1 MIQANNVTLRFGKKA
16 LFEEVNIK
24 FTEGNC
30 YGIIGANGA
39 GKSTF
44 LKILSGELEPTQG
57 DISITPGQ
65 RLSVLEQDHFKYDD
79 CIVLDTVIM
88 GNQRLYDIMKEK
100 DAIYAKEDF
109 TEEDGIRAS
118 ELEGEFATMN
128 GWEAESDA
136 ATLLNGLNI
145 DTELHYKKMSELS
158 GSEKVKVLLARALFG
173 NPDILLLDEPTN
185 HLDLDAIRW
194 LEEFLINF
202 ENTIIVVSHD
212 RYFLNKVCT
221 HTVDID
227 YAKMQLYAGN
237 YDFWY
242 ESSQLM
248 IKQMKEANKKKEEK
262 IKELQDFIQR
272 FSANA
277 SKSKQATSRKRALE
291 KIELDTLRPSSRK
304 YPYVDFKPN
313 REIGNEVLTVT
324 NLSKTIDG
332 EKVLDNV
339 SFTVGHDDK
348 IAFVGSYGIA
358 ATTLFQ
364 ILAGEMEPDEG
375 EYLLAK
381 MTGYNTKLY
390 HDALTG
396 IYNRRYYEDIARN
409 MSGPSGVAIMDL
421 DDFKVHN
428 DTYGHHG
435 GDIALEVV
443 ADVVKGNIRKCDS
456 LIRFGGDEFLLILAN
471 MPEKTLK
478 KKLEKIRDQVHAAVI
493 HECPHLRVSVSIGGV
508 AQGEHETMDSA
519 VRRADRLLYHAK
531 TTKNE
536 VVVESDNTL
545 SESVQTKNYVKPLI
559 LIVDDCDMNR
569 EILREILSSDYSIME
584 ACGGEEALSM
594 IHQFGTGISLVL
606 LDIVMP
612 GLDGFEVLS
621 YMNQDHTIEDIPVI
635 MISSEDSEAFIRRAY
650 EMGAS
655 DYVSRPF
662 DAKVVYRRVT
672 NNIKLYA
679 KQRRL
684 IRMVTEQIR
693 EREEN
698 VSMLVGVLS
707 QIVEFRNG
715 ESGLHVKH
723 IRRFTECI
731 LDCLIEKDPDL
742 HLGTKE
748 RENIPLASA
757 LHDIGKIAVDDKI
770 LNKPGRLTPEEFEAM
785 KLHTVYGAKML
796 EELQPYYDEPLLKT
810 ATDIAHWHHERW
822 DGRGYPDGLV
832 GDAIPLSAQIVS
844 LADVY
849 DALTSERCYKKAYSH
864 DKAVEMILN
873 GECGV
878 FNPKLVECFVEI
890 QNVLREELCN
900 VKYRDEQK

>member
-1 MIQANNVTLRFGKKA
+1 MRTL
-16 LFEEVNIK
+16 EEVKRLADGFRKLYDDARIFGVKDGRKVRADDTAGECYACLRNGYPCRKCVAASALDEKREKCKIES
-24 FTEGNC
+24 FGRDIALITAQYMEIEGQP
-30 YGIIGANGA
+30 Y
-39 GKSTF
+39 
-44 LKILSGELEPTQG
+44 
-57 DISITPGQ
+57 
-65 RLSVLEQDHFKYDD
+65 VLE
-79 CIVLDTVIM
+79 TV
-88 GNQRLYDIMKEK
+88 QLLP
-100 DAIYAKEDF
+100 
-109 TEEDGIRAS
+109 DGSI
-118 ELEGEFATMN
+118 
-128 GWEAESDA
+128 
-136 ATLLNGLNI
+136 
-145 DTELHYKKMSELS
+145 
-158 GSEKVKVLLARALFG
+158 
-173 NPDILLLDEPTN
+173 
-185 HLDLDAIRW
+185 
-194 LEEFLINF
+194 
-202 ENTIIVVSHD
+202 
-212 RYFLNKVCT
+212 
-221 HTVDID
+221 
-227 YAKMQLYAGN
+227 
-237 YDFWY
+237 
-242 ESSQLM
+242 
-248 IKQMKEANKKKEEK
+248 
-262 IKELQDFIQR
+262 
-272 FSANA
+272 
-277 SKSKQATSRKRALE
+277 
-291 KIELDTLRPSSRK
+291 
-304 YPYVDFKPN
+304 
-313 REIGNEVLTVT
+313 
-324 NLSKTIDG
+324 
-332 EKVLDNV
+332 
-339 SFTVGHDDK
+339 
-348 IAFVGSYGIA
+348 
-358 ATTLFQ
+358 
-364 ILAGEMEPDEG
+364 MEPDEG

-396 IYNRRYYEDIARN
+396 VYNRRYYEDIARN

-545 SESVQTKNYVKPLI
+545 SESVQTKNCVKPLI

-569 EILREILSSDYSIME
+569 EILCEILSSDYSIME

>member
-1 MIQANNVTLRFGKKA
+1 MTERQEDDNINSYIQEGAFGVKGKSMRTL
-16 LFEEVNIK
+16 EEVKRLADGFRKLYDDARIFGVKDGRKVRADDTAGECYACLRNGYPCRKCVAASALDEKREKCKIES
-24 FTEGNC
+24 FGRDIALITAQYMEIEGQP
-30 YGIIGANGA
+30 Y
-39 GKSTF
+39 
-44 LKILSGELEPTQG
+44 
-57 DISITPGQ
+57 
-65 RLSVLEQDHFKYDD
+65 VLE
-79 CIVLDTVIM
+79 TV
-88 GNQRLYDIMKEK
+88 QLLP
-100 DAIYAKEDF
+100 
-109 TEEDGIRAS
+109 DGSI
-118 ELEGEFATMN
+118 
-128 GWEAESDA
+128 
-136 ATLLNGLNI
+136 
-145 DTELHYKKMSELS
+145 
-158 GSEKVKVLLARALFG
+158 
-173 NPDILLLDEPTN
+173 
-185 HLDLDAIRW
+185 
-194 LEEFLINF
+194 
-202 ENTIIVVSHD
+202 
-212 RYFLNKVCT
+212 
-221 HTVDID
+221 
-227 YAKMQLYAGN
+227 
-237 YDFWY
+237 
-242 ESSQLM
+242 
-248 IKQMKEANKKKEEK
+248 
-262 IKELQDFIQR
+262 
-272 FSANA
+272 
-277 SKSKQATSRKRALE
+277 
-291 KIELDTLRPSSRK
+291 
-304 YPYVDFKPN
+304 
-313 REIGNEVLTVT
+313 
-324 NLSKTIDG
+324 
-332 EKVLDNV
+332 
-339 SFTVGHDDK
+339 
-348 IAFVGSYGIA
+348 
-358 ATTLFQ
+358 
-364 ILAGEMEPDEG
+364 MEPDEG

-508 AQGEHETMDSA
+508 TQGEHETMDSA

-890 QNVLREELCN
+890 QSVLREELCN

>member
-1 MIQANNVTLRFGKKA
+1 MRTL
-16 LFEEVNIK
+16 EEVKRLADGFRKLYDDARVFGVKDGRKVRADDTAGECYACLRNGYPCRKCVAASALDEKREKCKIES
-24 FTEGNC
+24 FGRDVALITAQYMEIEGQP
-30 YGIIGANGA
+30 Y
-39 GKSTF
+39 
-44 LKILSGELEPTQG
+44 
-57 DISITPGQ
+57 
-65 RLSVLEQDHFKYDD
+65 VLE
-79 CIVLDTVIM
+79 TV
-88 GNQRLYDIMKEK
+88 QLLP
-100 DAIYAKEDF
+100 
-109 TEEDGIRAS
+109 DGSI
-118 ELEGEFATMN
+118 
-128 GWEAESDA
+128 
-136 ATLLNGLNI
+136 
-145 DTELHYKKMSELS
+145 
-158 GSEKVKVLLARALFG
+158 
-173 NPDILLLDEPTN
+173 
-185 HLDLDAIRW
+185 
-194 LEEFLINF
+194 
-202 ENTIIVVSHD
+202 
-212 RYFLNKVCT
+212 
-221 HTVDID
+221 
-227 YAKMQLYAGN
+227 
-237 YDFWY
+237 
-242 ESSQLM
+242 
-248 IKQMKEANKKKEEK
+248 
-262 IKELQDFIQR
+262 
-272 FSANA
+272 
-277 SKSKQATSRKRALE
+277 
-291 KIELDTLRPSSRK
+291 
-304 YPYVDFKPN
+304 
-313 REIGNEVLTVT
+313 
-324 NLSKTIDG
+324 
-332 EKVLDNV
+332 
-339 SFTVGHDDK
+339 
-348 IAFVGSYGIA
+348 
-358 ATTLFQ
+358 
-364 ILAGEMEPDEG
+364 MEPDEG

-396 IYNRRYYEDIARN
+396 VYNRRYYEDIARN

-508 AQGEHETMDSA
+508 AQSEHETMDSA

-693 EREEN
+693 EREKN

-757 LHDIGKIAVDDKI
+757 LHDIGKNAVDDKI

>member
-1 MIQANNVTLRFGKKA
+1 MRTL
-16 LFEEVNIK
+16 EEVKRLADGFRKLYDDARVFGVKDGRKVRADDTAGECYACLRNGYPCRKCVAASALDEKREKCKIES
-24 FTEGNC
+24 FGRDIALITAQYMEIEGQP
-30 YGIIGANGA
+30 Y
-39 GKSTF
+39 
-44 LKILSGELEPTQG
+44 
-57 DISITPGQ
+57 
-65 RLSVLEQDHFKYDD
+65 VLE
-79 CIVLDTVIM
+79 TV
-88 GNQRLYDIMKEK
+88 QLLP
-100 DAIYAKEDF
+100 
-109 TEEDGIRAS
+109 DGSI
-118 ELEGEFATMN
+118 
-128 GWEAESDA
+128 
-136 ATLLNGLNI
+136 
-145 DTELHYKKMSELS
+145 
-158 GSEKVKVLLARALFG
+158 
-173 NPDILLLDEPTN
+173 
-185 HLDLDAIRW
+185 
-194 LEEFLINF
+194 
-202 ENTIIVVSHD
+202 
-212 RYFLNKVCT
+212 
-221 HTVDID
+221 
-227 YAKMQLYAGN
+227 
-237 YDFWY
+237 
-242 ESSQLM
+242 
-248 IKQMKEANKKKEEK
+248 
-262 IKELQDFIQR
+262 
-272 FSANA
+272 
-277 SKSKQATSRKRALE
+277 
-291 KIELDTLRPSSRK
+291 
-304 YPYVDFKPN
+304 
-313 REIGNEVLTVT
+313 
-324 NLSKTIDG
+324 
-332 EKVLDNV
+332 
-339 SFTVGHDDK
+339 
-348 IAFVGSYGIA
+348 
-358 ATTLFQ
+358 
-364 ILAGEMEPDEG
+364 MEPDEG

-545 SESVQTKNYVKPLI
+545 SESVQTKNCVKPLI

-707 QIVEFRNG
+707 QIVEFQNG

>member
-1 MIQANNVTLRFGKKA
+1 MRTL
-16 LFEEVNIK
+16 EEVKRLADGFRKLYDDARVFGVKDGRKVRADDTAGECYACLRNGYPCRKCVAASALDEKREKCKIES
-24 FTEGNC
+24 FGRDIALITAQYMEIEGQP
-30 YGIIGANGA
+30 Y
-39 GKSTF
+39 
-44 LKILSGELEPTQG
+44 
-57 DISITPGQ
+57 
-65 RLSVLEQDHFKYDD
+65 VLE
-79 CIVLDTVIM
+79 TV
-88 GNQRLYDIMKEK
+88 QLLP
-100 DAIYAKEDF
+100 
-109 TEEDGIRAS
+109 DGSI
-118 ELEGEFATMN
+118 
-128 GWEAESDA
+128 
-136 ATLLNGLNI
+136 
-145 DTELHYKKMSELS
+145 
-158 GSEKVKVLLARALFG
+158 
-173 NPDILLLDEPTN
+173 
-185 HLDLDAIRW
+185 
-194 LEEFLINF
+194 
-202 ENTIIVVSHD
+202 
-212 RYFLNKVCT
+212 
-221 HTVDID
+221 
-227 YAKMQLYAGN
+227 
-237 YDFWY
+237 
-242 ESSQLM
+242 
-248 IKQMKEANKKKEEK
+248 
-262 IKELQDFIQR
+262 
-272 FSANA
+272 
-277 SKSKQATSRKRALE
+277 
-291 KIELDTLRPSSRK
+291 
-304 YPYVDFKPN
+304 
-313 REIGNEVLTVT
+313 
-324 NLSKTIDG
+324 
-332 EKVLDNV
+332 
-339 SFTVGHDDK
+339 
-348 IAFVGSYGIA
+348 
-358 ATTLFQ
+358 
-364 ILAGEMEPDEG
+364 MEPDEG

-396 IYNRRYYEDIARN
+396 VYNRRYYEDIARN

-443 ADVVKGNIRKCDS
+443 ADVVKGNIRKFDS

-508 AQGEHETMDSA
+508 TQGEHETMDSA

-693 EREEN
+693 EREKN

>member
-1 MIQANNVTLRFGKKA
+1 MALTERQEDDNINSYIQEGAFGVKGKSMRTL
-16 LFEEVNIK
+16 EEVKRLADGFRKLYDDARVFGVKDGRKVRADDTAGECYACLRNGYPCRKCVAASALDEKREKCKIES
-24 FTEGNC
+24 FGRDIALITAQYMEIEGQP
-30 YGIIGANGA
+30 Y
-39 GKSTF
+39 
-44 LKILSGELEPTQG
+44 
-57 DISITPGQ
+57 
-65 RLSVLEQDHFKYDD
+65 VLE
-79 CIVLDTVIM
+79 TV
-88 GNQRLYDIMKEK
+88 QLLP
-100 DAIYAKEDF
+100 
-109 TEEDGIRAS
+109 DGSI
-118 ELEGEFATMN
+118 
-128 GWEAESDA
+128 
-136 ATLLNGLNI
+136 
-145 DTELHYKKMSELS
+145 
-158 GSEKVKVLLARALFG
+158 
-173 NPDILLLDEPTN
+173 
-185 HLDLDAIRW
+185 
-194 LEEFLINF
+194 
-202 ENTIIVVSHD
+202 
-212 RYFLNKVCT
+212 
-221 HTVDID
+221 
-227 YAKMQLYAGN
+227 
-237 YDFWY
+237 
-242 ESSQLM
+242 
-248 IKQMKEANKKKEEK
+248 
-262 IKELQDFIQR
+262 
-272 FSANA
+272 
-277 SKSKQATSRKRALE
+277 
-291 KIELDTLRPSSRK
+291 
-304 YPYVDFKPN
+304 
-313 REIGNEVLTVT
+313 
-324 NLSKTIDG
+324 
-332 EKVLDNV
+332 
-339 SFTVGHDDK
+339 
-348 IAFVGSYGIA
+348 
-358 ATTLFQ
+358 
-364 ILAGEMEPDEG
+364 MEPDEG

-421 DDFKVHN
+421 DDFKIHN

-435 GDIALEVV
+435 GDAALEVV

-493 HECPHLRVSVSIGGV
+493 HECPHLRTSVSIGGV
-508 AQGEHETMDSA
+508 TQGEHETMDSA

-545 SESVQTKNYVKPLI
+545 SESVQTKNCVKPLI

-693 EREEN
+693 EREKN

-810 ATDIAHWHHERW
+810 ATEIAHWHHERW

-890 QNVLREELCN
+890 QSVLREELCN

>member
-1 MIQANNVTLRFGKKA
+1 MALTERQEDDNINSYIQEGAFGVKGKSMRTL
-16 LFEEVNIK
+16 EEVKRLADGFRKLYDDARVFGVKDGRKVRADDTAGECYACLRNGYPCRKCVAASALDEKREKCKIES
-24 FTEGNC
+24 FGRDIALITAQYMEIEGQP
-30 YGIIGANGA
+30 Y
-39 GKSTF
+39 
-44 LKILSGELEPTQG
+44 
-57 DISITPGQ
+57 
-65 RLSVLEQDHFKYDD
+65 VLE
-79 CIVLDTVIM
+79 TV
-88 GNQRLYDIMKEK
+88 QLLP
-100 DAIYAKEDF
+100 
-109 TEEDGIRAS
+109 DGSI
-118 ELEGEFATMN
+118 
-128 GWEAESDA
+128 
-136 ATLLNGLNI
+136 
-145 DTELHYKKMSELS
+145 
-158 GSEKVKVLLARALFG
+158 
-173 NPDILLLDEPTN
+173 
-185 HLDLDAIRW
+185 
-194 LEEFLINF
+194 
-202 ENTIIVVSHD
+202 
-212 RYFLNKVCT
+212 
-221 HTVDID
+221 
-227 YAKMQLYAGN
+227 
-237 YDFWY
+237 
-242 ESSQLM
+242 
-248 IKQMKEANKKKEEK
+248 
-262 IKELQDFIQR
+262 
-272 FSANA
+272 
-277 SKSKQATSRKRALE
+277 
-291 KIELDTLRPSSRK
+291 
-304 YPYVDFKPN
+304 
-313 REIGNEVLTVT
+313 
-324 NLSKTIDG
+324 
-332 EKVLDNV
+332 
-339 SFTVGHDDK
+339 
-348 IAFVGSYGIA
+348 
-358 ATTLFQ
+358 
-364 ILAGEMEPDEG
+364 MEPDEG

-396 IYNRRYYEDIARN
+396 VYNRRYYEDIARN

-471 MPEKTLK
+471 MPEKALK

-545 SESVQTKNYVKPLI
+545 SESVQTKNCVKPLI

>member
-1 MIQANNVTLRFGKKA
+1 MRTL
-16 LFEEVNIK
+16 EEVKRLADGFRKLYDDARVFGVKDGRKVRADDTAGECYACLRNGYPCRKCVAASALDEKREKCKIES
-24 FTEGNC
+24 FGRDIALITAQYMEIEGQP
-30 YGIIGANGA
+30 Y
-39 GKSTF
+39 
-44 LKILSGELEPTQG
+44 
-57 DISITPGQ
+57 
-65 RLSVLEQDHFKYDD
+65 VLE
-79 CIVLDTVIM
+79 TV
-88 GNQRLYDIMKEK
+88 QLLP
-100 DAIYAKEDF
+100 
-109 TEEDGIRAS
+109 DGSI
-118 ELEGEFATMN
+118 
-128 GWEAESDA
+128 
-136 ATLLNGLNI
+136 
-145 DTELHYKKMSELS
+145 
-158 GSEKVKVLLARALFG
+158 
-173 NPDILLLDEPTN
+173 
-185 HLDLDAIRW
+185 
-194 LEEFLINF
+194 
-202 ENTIIVVSHD
+202 
-212 RYFLNKVCT
+212 
-221 HTVDID
+221 
-227 YAKMQLYAGN
+227 
-237 YDFWY
+237 
-242 ESSQLM
+242 
-248 IKQMKEANKKKEEK
+248 
-262 IKELQDFIQR
+262 
-272 FSANA
+272 
-277 SKSKQATSRKRALE
+277 
-291 KIELDTLRPSSRK
+291 
-304 YPYVDFKPN
+304 
-313 REIGNEVLTVT
+313 
-324 NLSKTIDG
+324 
-332 EKVLDNV
+332 
-339 SFTVGHDDK
+339 
-348 IAFVGSYGIA
+348 
-358 ATTLFQ
+358 
-364 ILAGEMEPDEG
+364 MEPDEG

-396 IYNRRYYEDIARN
+396 VYNRRYYEDIARN

-508 AQGEHETMDSA
+508 TQGEHETMDSA

-635 MISSEDSEAFIRRAY
+635 MISSEDTEAFIRRAY

-693 EREEN
+693 EREKN

-890 QNVLREELCN
+890 QSVLREELCN

>member
-1 MIQANNVTLRFGKKA
+1 MRTL
-16 LFEEVNIK
+16 EEVKRLADGFRKLYDDARIFGVKDGRKVRADDTAGECYACLRNGYPCRKCVAASALDEKREKCKIES
-24 FTEGNC
+24 FGRDIALITAQYMEIEGQP
-30 YGIIGANGA
+30 Y
-39 GKSTF
+39 
-44 LKILSGELEPTQG
+44 
-57 DISITPGQ
+57 
-65 RLSVLEQDHFKYDD
+65 VLE
-79 CIVLDTVIM
+79 TV
-88 GNQRLYDIMKEK
+88 QLLP
-100 DAIYAKEDF
+100 
-109 TEEDGIRAS
+109 DGSI
-118 ELEGEFATMN
+118 
-128 GWEAESDA
+128 
-136 ATLLNGLNI
+136 
-145 DTELHYKKMSELS
+145 
-158 GSEKVKVLLARALFG
+158 
-173 NPDILLLDEPTN
+173 
-185 HLDLDAIRW
+185 
-194 LEEFLINF
+194 
-202 ENTIIVVSHD
+202 
-212 RYFLNKVCT
+212 
-221 HTVDID
+221 
-227 YAKMQLYAGN
+227 
-237 YDFWY
+237 
-242 ESSQLM
+242 
-248 IKQMKEANKKKEEK
+248 
-262 IKELQDFIQR
+262 
-272 FSANA
+272 
-277 SKSKQATSRKRALE
+277 
-291 KIELDTLRPSSRK
+291 
-304 YPYVDFKPN
+304 
-313 REIGNEVLTVT
+313 
-324 NLSKTIDG
+324 
-332 EKVLDNV
+332 
-339 SFTVGHDDK
+339 
-348 IAFVGSYGIA
+348 
-358 ATTLFQ
+358 
-364 ILAGEMEPDEG
+364 MEPDEG

-545 SESVQTKNYVKPLI
+545 SESVQTKNCVKPLI

-742 HLGTKE
+742 HLGAKE

-900 VKYRDEQK
+900 VKHRDEQK

>member
-1 MIQANNVTLRFGKKA
+1 MRTL
-16 LFEEVNIK
+16 EEVKRLADGFRKLYDDARVFGVKDGRKVRADDTAGECYACLRNGYPCRKCVAASALDEKREKCKIES
-24 FTEGNC
+24 FGRDIALITAQYMEIEGQP
-30 YGIIGANGA
+30 Y
-39 GKSTF
+39 
-44 LKILSGELEPTQG
+44 
-57 DISITPGQ
+57 
-65 RLSVLEQDHFKYDD
+65 VLE
-79 CIVLDTVIM
+79 TV
-88 GNQRLYDIMKEK
+88 QLLP
-100 DAIYAKEDF
+100 
-109 TEEDGIRAS
+109 DGSI
-118 ELEGEFATMN
+118 
-128 GWEAESDA
+128 
-136 ATLLNGLNI
+136 
-145 DTELHYKKMSELS
+145 
-158 GSEKVKVLLARALFG
+158 
-173 NPDILLLDEPTN
+173 
-185 HLDLDAIRW
+185 
-194 LEEFLINF
+194 
-202 ENTIIVVSHD
+202 
-212 RYFLNKVCT
+212 
-221 HTVDID
+221 
-227 YAKMQLYAGN
+227 
-237 YDFWY
+237 
-242 ESSQLM
+242 
-248 IKQMKEANKKKEEK
+248 
-262 IKELQDFIQR
+262 
-272 FSANA
+272 
-277 SKSKQATSRKRALE
+277 
-291 KIELDTLRPSSRK
+291 
-304 YPYVDFKPN
+304 
-313 REIGNEVLTVT
+313 
-324 NLSKTIDG
+324 
-332 EKVLDNV
+332 
-339 SFTVGHDDK
+339 
-348 IAFVGSYGIA
+348 
-358 ATTLFQ
+358 
-364 ILAGEMEPDEG
+364 MEPDEG

-545 SESVQTKNYVKPLI
+545 SESVQTKNCVKPLI

-810 ATDIAHWHHERW
+810 ATDIAHWHHECW

>member
-1 MIQANNVTLRFGKKA
+1 MIIWNSYIQQGAFGVKGKSMRTL
-16 LFEEVNIK
+16 EEVKRLADGFRKLYDDARIFGVRDGRKVRADDTAGECYACLRNGYPCRKCVAASALDEKREKCKIES
-24 FTEGNC
+24 FGRDIALITAQYMEIEGQP
-30 YGIIGANGA
+30 Y
-39 GKSTF
+39 
-44 LKILSGELEPTQG
+44 
-57 DISITPGQ
+57 
-65 RLSVLEQDHFKYDD
+65 VLE
-79 CIVLDTVIM
+79 TV
-88 GNQRLYDIMKEK
+88 QLLP
-100 DAIYAKEDF
+100 
-109 TEEDGIRAS
+109 DGSI
-118 ELEGEFATMN
+118 
-128 GWEAESDA
+128 
-136 ATLLNGLNI
+136 
-145 DTELHYKKMSELS
+145 
-158 GSEKVKVLLARALFG
+158 
-173 NPDILLLDEPTN
+173 
-185 HLDLDAIRW
+185 
-194 LEEFLINF
+194 
-202 ENTIIVVSHD
+202 
-212 RYFLNKVCT
+212 
-221 HTVDID
+221 
-227 YAKMQLYAGN
+227 
-237 YDFWY
+237 
-242 ESSQLM
+242 
-248 IKQMKEANKKKEEK
+248 
-262 IKELQDFIQR
+262 
-272 FSANA
+272 
-277 SKSKQATSRKRALE
+277 
-291 KIELDTLRPSSRK
+291 
-304 YPYVDFKPN
+304 
-313 REIGNEVLTVT
+313 
-324 NLSKTIDG
+324 
-332 EKVLDNV
+332 
-339 SFTVGHDDK
+339 
-348 IAFVGSYGIA
+348 
-358 ATTLFQ
+358 
-364 ILAGEMEPDEG
+364 MEPDEG

-471 MPEKTLK
+471 MPEKSLK

-508 AQGEHETMDSA
+508 VQGEHETMDSA

-531 TTKNE
+531 ATKNE
-536 VVVESDNTL
+536 DVVESDSIL
-545 SESVQTKNYVKPLI
+545 SESVQTKNCVKPLI

-569 EILREILSSDYSIME
+569 EILREILSSDYSIVE

-612 GLDGFEVLS
+612 GMDGFEVLS

>member
-1 MIQANNVTLRFGKKA
+1 MRTL
-16 LFEEVNIK
+16 EEVKRLADGFRKLYDDARVFGVKDGRKVRADDTAGECYACLRNGYPCRKCVAASALDEKREKCKIES
-24 FTEGNC
+24 FGRDIALITAQYMEIEGQP
-30 YGIIGANGA
+30 Y
-39 GKSTF
+39 
-44 LKILSGELEPTQG
+44 
-57 DISITPGQ
+57 
-65 RLSVLEQDHFKYDD
+65 VLE
-79 CIVLDTVIM
+79 TV
-88 GNQRLYDIMKEK
+88 QLLP
-100 DAIYAKEDF
+100 
-109 TEEDGIRAS
+109 DGSI
-118 ELEGEFATMN
+118 
-128 GWEAESDA
+128 
-136 ATLLNGLNI
+136 
-145 DTELHYKKMSELS
+145 
-158 GSEKVKVLLARALFG
+158 
-173 NPDILLLDEPTN
+173 
-185 HLDLDAIRW
+185 
-194 LEEFLINF
+194 
-202 ENTIIVVSHD
+202 
-212 RYFLNKVCT
+212 
-221 HTVDID
+221 
-227 YAKMQLYAGN
+227 
-237 YDFWY
+237 
-242 ESSQLM
+242 
-248 IKQMKEANKKKEEK
+248 
-262 IKELQDFIQR
+262 
-272 FSANA
+272 
-277 SKSKQATSRKRALE
+277 
-291 KIELDTLRPSSRK
+291 
-304 YPYVDFKPN
+304 
-313 REIGNEVLTVT
+313 
-324 NLSKTIDG
+324 
-332 EKVLDNV
+332 
-339 SFTVGHDDK
+339 
-348 IAFVGSYGIA
+348 
-358 ATTLFQ
+358 
-364 ILAGEMEPDEG
+364 MEPDEG

-545 SESVQTKNYVKPLI
+545 SESVQTKNCVKPLI

-693 EREEN
+693 EREKN

-900 VKYRDEQK
+900 VKHRDEQK

>member
-1 MIQANNVTLRFGKKA
+1 MRTL
-16 LFEEVNIK
+16 EEVKRLADGFRKLYDDARVFGVKDGRKVRADDTAGECYACLRNGYPCRKCVAASALDEKREKCKIES
-24 FTEGNC
+24 FGRDIALITAQYMEIEGQP
-30 YGIIGANGA
+30 Y
-39 GKSTF
+39 
-44 LKILSGELEPTQG
+44 
-57 DISITPGQ
+57 
-65 RLSVLEQDHFKYDD
+65 VLE
-79 CIVLDTVIM
+79 TV
-88 GNQRLYDIMKEK
+88 QLLP
-100 DAIYAKEDF
+100 
-109 TEEDGIRAS
+109 DGSI
-118 ELEGEFATMN
+118 
-128 GWEAESDA
+128 
-136 ATLLNGLNI
+136 
-145 DTELHYKKMSELS
+145 
-158 GSEKVKVLLARALFG
+158 
-173 NPDILLLDEPTN
+173 
-185 HLDLDAIRW
+185 
-194 LEEFLINF
+194 
-202 ENTIIVVSHD
+202 
-212 RYFLNKVCT
+212 
-221 HTVDID
+221 
-227 YAKMQLYAGN
+227 
-237 YDFWY
+237 
-242 ESSQLM
+242 
-248 IKQMKEANKKKEEK
+248 
-262 IKELQDFIQR
+262 
-272 FSANA
+272 
-277 SKSKQATSRKRALE
+277 
-291 KIELDTLRPSSRK
+291 
-304 YPYVDFKPN
+304 
-313 REIGNEVLTVT
+313 
-324 NLSKTIDG
+324 
-332 EKVLDNV
+332 
-339 SFTVGHDDK
+339 
-348 IAFVGSYGIA
+348 
-358 ATTLFQ
+358 
-364 ILAGEMEPDEG
+364 MEPDEG

-396 IYNRRYYEDIARN
+396 VYNRRYYEDIARN

-435 GDIALEVV
+435 GDAALEVV

-508 AQGEHETMDSA
+508 TQGEHETMDSA

>member
-1 MIQANNVTLRFGKKA
+1 MRTL
-16 LFEEVNIK
+16 EEVKRLADGFRKLYDDARIFGVKDGRKVRADDTAGECYACLRNGYPCRKCVAASALDEKREKCKIES
-24 FTEGNC
+24 FGRDIALITAQYMEIEGQP
-30 YGIIGANGA
+30 Y
-39 GKSTF
+39 
-44 LKILSGELEPTQG
+44 
-57 DISITPGQ
+57 
-65 RLSVLEQDHFKYDD
+65 VLE
-79 CIVLDTVIM
+79 TV
-88 GNQRLYDIMKEK
+88 QLLP
-100 DAIYAKEDF
+100 
-109 TEEDGIRAS
+109 DGSI
-118 ELEGEFATMN
+118 
-128 GWEAESDA
+128 
-136 ATLLNGLNI
+136 
-145 DTELHYKKMSELS
+145 
-158 GSEKVKVLLARALFG
+158 
-173 NPDILLLDEPTN
+173 
-185 HLDLDAIRW
+185 
-194 LEEFLINF
+194 
-202 ENTIIVVSHD
+202 
-212 RYFLNKVCT
+212 
-221 HTVDID
+221 
-227 YAKMQLYAGN
+227 
-237 YDFWY
+237 
-242 ESSQLM
+242 
-248 IKQMKEANKKKEEK
+248 
-262 IKELQDFIQR
+262 
-272 FSANA
+272 
-277 SKSKQATSRKRALE
+277 
-291 KIELDTLRPSSRK
+291 
-304 YPYVDFKPN
+304 
-313 REIGNEVLTVT
+313 
-324 NLSKTIDG
+324 
-332 EKVLDNV
+332 
-339 SFTVGHDDK
+339 
-348 IAFVGSYGIA
+348 
-358 ATTLFQ
+358 
-364 ILAGEMEPDEG
+364 MEPDEG

-396 IYNRRYYEDIARN
+396 VYNRRYYEDIARN

-508 AQGEHETMDSA
+508 TQGEHETMDSA

-545 SESVQTKNYVKPLI
+545 SESVQTKNCVKPLI

-810 ATDIAHWHHERW
+810 ATEIAHWHHERW

-890 QNVLREELCN
+890 QSVLREELCN

>member
-1 MIQANNVTLRFGKKA
+1 MRTL
-16 LFEEVNIK
+16 EEVKRLADGFRKLYDDARVFGVKDGRKVRADDTAGECYACLRNGYPCRKCVAASALDEKREKCKIES
-24 FTEGNC
+24 FGRDIALITAQYMEIEGQP
-30 YGIIGANGA
+30 Y
-39 GKSTF
+39 
-44 LKILSGELEPTQG
+44 
-57 DISITPGQ
+57 
-65 RLSVLEQDHFKYDD
+65 VLE
-79 CIVLDTVIM
+79 TV
-88 GNQRLYDIMKEK
+88 QLLP
-100 DAIYAKEDF
+100 
-109 TEEDGIRAS
+109 DGSI
-118 ELEGEFATMN
+118 
-128 GWEAESDA
+128 
-136 ATLLNGLNI
+136 
-145 DTELHYKKMSELS
+145 
-158 GSEKVKVLLARALFG
+158 
-173 NPDILLLDEPTN
+173 
-185 HLDLDAIRW
+185 
-194 LEEFLINF
+194 
-202 ENTIIVVSHD
+202 
-212 RYFLNKVCT
+212 
-221 HTVDID
+221 
-227 YAKMQLYAGN
+227 
-237 YDFWY
+237 
-242 ESSQLM
+242 
-248 IKQMKEANKKKEEK
+248 
-262 IKELQDFIQR
+262 
-272 FSANA
+272 
-277 SKSKQATSRKRALE
+277 
-291 KIELDTLRPSSRK
+291 
-304 YPYVDFKPN
+304 
-313 REIGNEVLTVT
+313 
-324 NLSKTIDG
+324 
-332 EKVLDNV
+332 
-339 SFTVGHDDK
+339 
-348 IAFVGSYGIA
+348 
-358 ATTLFQ
+358 
-364 ILAGEMEPDEG
+364 MEPDEG

-545 SESVQTKNYVKPLI
+545 SESVQTKNCVKPLI

-810 ATDIAHWHHERW
+810 ATEIAHWHHERW

>member
-1 MIQANNVTLRFGKKA
+1 MRTL
-16 LFEEVNIK
+16 EEVKRLADGFRKLYDDARVFGVKDGRKVRADDTAGECYACLRNGYPCRKCVAASALDEKREKCKIES
-24 FTEGNC
+24 FGRDIALITAQYMEIEGQP
-30 YGIIGANGA
+30 Y
-39 GKSTF
+39 
-44 LKILSGELEPTQG
+44 
-57 DISITPGQ
+57 
-65 RLSVLEQDHFKYDD
+65 VLE
-79 CIVLDTVIM
+79 TV
-88 GNQRLYDIMKEK
+88 QLLP
-100 DAIYAKEDF
+100 
-109 TEEDGIRAS
+109 DGSI
-118 ELEGEFATMN
+118 
-128 GWEAESDA
+128 
-136 ATLLNGLNI
+136 
-145 DTELHYKKMSELS
+145 
-158 GSEKVKVLLARALFG
+158 
-173 NPDILLLDEPTN
+173 
-185 HLDLDAIRW
+185 
-194 LEEFLINF
+194 
-202 ENTIIVVSHD
+202 
-212 RYFLNKVCT
+212 
-221 HTVDID
+221 
-227 YAKMQLYAGN
+227 
-237 YDFWY
+237 
-242 ESSQLM
+242 
-248 IKQMKEANKKKEEK
+248 
-262 IKELQDFIQR
+262 
-272 FSANA
+272 
-277 SKSKQATSRKRALE
+277 
-291 KIELDTLRPSSRK
+291 
-304 YPYVDFKPN
+304 
-313 REIGNEVLTVT
+313 
-324 NLSKTIDG
+324 
-332 EKVLDNV
+332 
-339 SFTVGHDDK
+339 
-348 IAFVGSYGIA
+348 
-358 ATTLFQ
+358 
-364 ILAGEMEPDEG
+364 MEPDEG

-396 IYNRRYYEDIARN
+396 VYNRRYYEDIARN

-508 AQGEHETMDSA
+508 TQGEHETMDSA

-693 EREEN
+693 EREKN

-832 GDAIPLSAQIVS
+832 GDAIPLYAQIVS
-844 LADVY
+844 LADFY

>member
-1 MIQANNVTLRFGKKA
+1 MRTL
-16 LFEEVNIK
+16 EEVKRLADGFRKLYDDARVFGVKDGRKVRADDTAGECYACLRNGYPCRKCVAASALDEKREKCKIES
-24 FTEGNC
+24 FGRDIALITAQYMEIEGQP
-30 YGIIGANGA
+30 Y
-39 GKSTF
+39 
-44 LKILSGELEPTQG
+44 
-57 DISITPGQ
+57 
-65 RLSVLEQDHFKYDD
+65 VLE
-79 CIVLDTVIM
+79 TV
-88 GNQRLYDIMKEK
+88 QLLP
-100 DAIYAKEDF
+100 
-109 TEEDGIRAS
+109 DGSI
-118 ELEGEFATMN
+118 
-128 GWEAESDA
+128 
-136 ATLLNGLNI
+136 
-145 DTELHYKKMSELS
+145 
-158 GSEKVKVLLARALFG
+158 
-173 NPDILLLDEPTN
+173 
-185 HLDLDAIRW
+185 
-194 LEEFLINF
+194 
-202 ENTIIVVSHD
+202 
-212 RYFLNKVCT
+212 
-221 HTVDID
+221 
-227 YAKMQLYAGN
+227 
-237 YDFWY
+237 
-242 ESSQLM
+242 
-248 IKQMKEANKKKEEK
+248 
-262 IKELQDFIQR
+262 
-272 FSANA
+272 
-277 SKSKQATSRKRALE
+277 
-291 KIELDTLRPSSRK
+291 
-304 YPYVDFKPN
+304 
-313 REIGNEVLTVT
+313 
-324 NLSKTIDG
+324 
-332 EKVLDNV
+332 
-339 SFTVGHDDK
+339 
-348 IAFVGSYGIA
+348 
-358 ATTLFQ
+358 
-364 ILAGEMEPDEG
+364 MEPDEG

-545 SESVQTKNYVKPLI
+545 SESVQTKNCVKPLI

-606 LDIVMP
+606 LDIVMQ

-900 VKYRDEQK
+900 VKYRDEQN

>member
-1 MIQANNVTLRFGKKA
+1 MALTERQEDDNINSYIQEGAFGVKGKSMRTL
-16 LFEEVNIK
+16 EEVKRLADGFRKLYDDARVFGVKDGRKVRADDTAGECYACLRNGYPCRKCVAASALDEKREKCKIES
-24 FTEGNC
+24 FGRDVALITAQYMEIEGQP
-30 YGIIGANGA
+30 Y
-39 GKSTF
+39 
-44 LKILSGELEPTQG
+44 
-57 DISITPGQ
+57 
-65 RLSVLEQDHFKYDD
+65 VLE
-79 CIVLDTVIM
+79 TV
-88 GNQRLYDIMKEK
+88 QLLP
-100 DAIYAKEDF
+100 
-109 TEEDGIRAS
+109 DGSI
-118 ELEGEFATMN
+118 
-128 GWEAESDA
+128 
-136 ATLLNGLNI
+136 
-145 DTELHYKKMSELS
+145 
-158 GSEKVKVLLARALFG
+158 
-173 NPDILLLDEPTN
+173 
-185 HLDLDAIRW
+185 
-194 LEEFLINF
+194 
-202 ENTIIVVSHD
+202 
-212 RYFLNKVCT
+212 
-221 HTVDID
+221 
-227 YAKMQLYAGN
+227 
-237 YDFWY
+237 
-242 ESSQLM
+242 
-248 IKQMKEANKKKEEK
+248 
-262 IKELQDFIQR
+262 
-272 FSANA
+272 
-277 SKSKQATSRKRALE
+277 
-291 KIELDTLRPSSRK
+291 
-304 YPYVDFKPN
+304 
-313 REIGNEVLTVT
+313 
-324 NLSKTIDG
+324 
-332 EKVLDNV
+332 
-339 SFTVGHDDK
+339 
-348 IAFVGSYGIA
+348 
-358 ATTLFQ
+358 
-364 ILAGEMEPDEG
+364 MEPDEG

-396 IYNRRYYEDIARN
+396 VYNRRYYEDIARN

-545 SESVQTKNYVKPLI
+545 SESVQTKNCVKPLI

-693 EREEN
+693 EREKN

-900 VKYRDEQK
+900 VKHRDEQK

>member
-1 MIQANNVTLRFGKKA
+1 MRTL
-16 LFEEVNIK
+16 EEVKRLADGFRKLYDDARVFGVKDGRKVRADDTAGECYACLRNGYPCRKCVAASALDEKREKCKIES
-24 FTEGNC
+24 FGRDIALITAQYMEIEGQP
-30 YGIIGANGA
+30 Y
-39 GKSTF
+39 
-44 LKILSGELEPTQG
+44 
-57 DISITPGQ
+57 
-65 RLSVLEQDHFKYDD
+65 VLE
-79 CIVLDTVIM
+79 TV
-88 GNQRLYDIMKEK
+88 QLLP
-100 DAIYAKEDF
+100 
-109 TEEDGIRAS
+109 DGSI
-118 ELEGEFATMN
+118 
-128 GWEAESDA
+128 
-136 ATLLNGLNI
+136 
-145 DTELHYKKMSELS
+145 
-158 GSEKVKVLLARALFG
+158 
-173 NPDILLLDEPTN
+173 
-185 HLDLDAIRW
+185 
-194 LEEFLINF
+194 
-202 ENTIIVVSHD
+202 
-212 RYFLNKVCT
+212 
-221 HTVDID
+221 
-227 YAKMQLYAGN
+227 
-237 YDFWY
+237 
-242 ESSQLM
+242 
-248 IKQMKEANKKKEEK
+248 
-262 IKELQDFIQR
+262 
-272 FSANA
+272 
-277 SKSKQATSRKRALE
+277 
-291 KIELDTLRPSSRK
+291 
-304 YPYVDFKPN
+304 
-313 REIGNEVLTVT
+313 
-324 NLSKTIDG
+324 
-332 EKVLDNV
+332 
-339 SFTVGHDDK
+339 
-348 IAFVGSYGIA
+348 
-358 ATTLFQ
+358 
-364 ILAGEMEPDEG
+364 MEPDEG

-396 IYNRRYYEDIARN
+396 VYNRRYYEDIARN

-508 AQGEHETMDSA
+508 VQGEHETMDSA

-531 TTKNE
+531 ATKNE
-536 VVVESDNTL
+536 AVVESDSIL
-545 SESVQTKNYVKPLI
+545 SESVQTKNCVKPLI

-569 EILREILSSDYSIME
+569 EILREILSSDYSIVE

-612 GLDGFEVLS
+612 GMDGFEVLS

>member
-1 MIQANNVTLRFGKKA
+1 MALTERREDDNINSYIQEGAFGVKGKSMRTL
-16 LFEEVNIK
+16 EEVKRLADGFRKLYDDARVFGVKDGRKVRADDTAGECYACLRNGYPCRKCVAASALDEKREKCKIES
-24 FTEGNC
+24 FGRDVALITAQYMEIEGQP
-30 YGIIGANGA
+30 Y
-39 GKSTF
+39 
-44 LKILSGELEPTQG
+44 
-57 DISITPGQ
+57 
-65 RLSVLEQDHFKYDD
+65 VLE
-79 CIVLDTVIM
+79 TV
-88 GNQRLYDIMKEK
+88 QLLP
-100 DAIYAKEDF
+100 
-109 TEEDGIRAS
+109 DGSI
-118 ELEGEFATMN
+118 
-128 GWEAESDA
+128 
-136 ATLLNGLNI
+136 
-145 DTELHYKKMSELS
+145 
-158 GSEKVKVLLARALFG
+158 
-173 NPDILLLDEPTN
+173 
-185 HLDLDAIRW
+185 
-194 LEEFLINF
+194 
-202 ENTIIVVSHD
+202 
-212 RYFLNKVCT
+212 
-221 HTVDID
+221 
-227 YAKMQLYAGN
+227 
-237 YDFWY
+237 
-242 ESSQLM
+242 
-248 IKQMKEANKKKEEK
+248 
-262 IKELQDFIQR
+262 
-272 FSANA
+272 
-277 SKSKQATSRKRALE
+277 
-291 KIELDTLRPSSRK
+291 
-304 YPYVDFKPN
+304 
-313 REIGNEVLTVT
+313 
-324 NLSKTIDG
+324 
-332 EKVLDNV
+332 
-339 SFTVGHDDK
+339 
-348 IAFVGSYGIA
+348 
-358 ATTLFQ
+358 
-364 ILAGEMEPDEG
+364 MEPDEG

-396 IYNRRYYEDIARN
+396 VYNRRYYEDIARN

-478 KKLEKIRDQVHAAVI
+478 KKLEKIRDQVHVAVI

-508 AQGEHETMDSA
+508 TQGEHETMDSA

-545 SESVQTKNYVKPLI
+545 SESVQTKNCVKPLI

-693 EREEN
+693 EREKN

-900 VKYRDEQK
+900 VKHRDEQK

>member
-1 MIQANNVTLRFGKKA
+1 MRTL
-16 LFEEVNIK
+16 EEVKRLADGFRKLYDDARVFGVKDGRKVRADDTAGECYACLRNGYPCRKCVAASALDEKREKCKIES
-24 FTEGNC
+24 FGRDIALITAQYMEIEGQP
-30 YGIIGANGA
+30 Y
-39 GKSTF
+39 
-44 LKILSGELEPTQG
+44 
-57 DISITPGQ
+57 
-65 RLSVLEQDHFKYDD
+65 VLE
-79 CIVLDTVIM
+79 TV
-88 GNQRLYDIMKEK
+88 QLLP
-100 DAIYAKEDF
+100 
-109 TEEDGIRAS
+109 DGSI
-118 ELEGEFATMN
+118 
-128 GWEAESDA
+128 
-136 ATLLNGLNI
+136 
-145 DTELHYKKMSELS
+145 
-158 GSEKVKVLLARALFG
+158 
-173 NPDILLLDEPTN
+173 
-185 HLDLDAIRW
+185 
-194 LEEFLINF
+194 
-202 ENTIIVVSHD
+202 
-212 RYFLNKVCT
+212 
-221 HTVDID
+221 
-227 YAKMQLYAGN
+227 
-237 YDFWY
+237 
-242 ESSQLM
+242 
-248 IKQMKEANKKKEEK
+248 
-262 IKELQDFIQR
+262 
-272 FSANA
+272 
-277 SKSKQATSRKRALE
+277 
-291 KIELDTLRPSSRK
+291 
-304 YPYVDFKPN
+304 
-313 REIGNEVLTVT
+313 
-324 NLSKTIDG
+324 
-332 EKVLDNV
+332 
-339 SFTVGHDDK
+339 
-348 IAFVGSYGIA
+348 
-358 ATTLFQ
+358 
-364 ILAGEMEPDEG
+364 MEPDEG

-545 SESVQTKNYVKPLI
+545 SESVQTKNCVKPLI

-672 NNIKLYA
+672 NNINLYA

-693 EREEN
+693 EREKN

>member
-1 MIQANNVTLRFGKKA
+1 MESESLSMMTMNEMRTLMETLSAIYTDVCLLSADDVNDVHEGTYTASSEGKCYACGHKRHFSRHCAAKQALATGEKACRIEVCGADVLHITVLPYKVEGRSYVLELVQRTPCQDTLDA
-16 LFEEVNIK
+16 D
-24 FTEGNC
+24 
-30 YGIIGANGA
+30 
-39 GKSTF
+39 
-44 LKILSGELEPTQG
+44 SGE
-57 DISITPGQ
+57 
-65 RLSVLEQDHFKYDD
+65 R
-79 CIVLDTVIM
+79 IM
-88 GNQRLYDIMKEK
+88 
-100 DAIYAKEDF
+100 
-109 TEEDGIRAS
+109 
-118 ELEGEFATMN
+118 
-128 GWEAESDA
+128 
-136 ATLLNGLNI
+136 
-145 DTELHYKKMSELS
+145 
-158 GSEKVKVLLARALFG
+158 
-173 NPDILLLDEPTN
+173 
-185 HLDLDAIRW
+185 
-194 LEEFLINF
+194 
-202 ENTIIVVSHD
+202 
-212 RYFLNKVCT
+212 
-221 HTVDID
+221 
-227 YAKMQLYAGN
+227 
-237 YDFWY
+237 
-242 ESSQLM
+242 
-248 IKQMKEANKKKEEK
+248 
-262 IKELQDFIQR
+262 
-272 FSANA
+272 
-277 SKSKQATSRKRALE
+277 
-291 KIELDTLRPSSRK
+291 
-304 YPYVDFKPN
+304 
-313 REIGNEVLTVT
+313 REI
-324 NLSKTIDG
+324 S
-332 EKVLDNV
+332 
-339 SFTVGHDDK
+339 
-348 IAFVGSYGIA
+348 
-358 ATTLFQ
+358 
-364 ILAGEMEPDEG
+364 
-375 EYLLAK
+375 
-381 MTGYNTKLY
+381 GYNTKLY
-390 HDALTG
+390 RDALTG
-396 IYNRRYYEDIARN
+396 AYNRHYYEDVARKVP
-409 MSGPSGVAIMDL
+409 GPSCVAIMDL
-421 DDFKVHN
+421 DDFKFCN
-428 DTYGHHG
+428 DTYGHHA
-435 GDIALEVV
+435 GDLALEAAANAIRACVRDN
-443 ADVVKGNIRKCDS
+443 DV

-508 AQGEHETMDSA
+508 TQGEHETMDSA

-655 DYVSRPF
+655 DYVGRPF

-900 VKYRDEQK
+900 VKHRDEQK

>member
-1 MIQANNVTLRFGKKA
+1 MRTL
-16 LFEEVNIK
+16 EEVKRLADGFRKLYDDARVFGVKDGRKVRADDTAGECYACLRNGYPCRKCVAASALDEKREKCKIES
-24 FTEGNC
+24 FGRDIALITAQYMEIEGQP
-30 YGIIGANGA
+30 Y
-39 GKSTF
+39 
-44 LKILSGELEPTQG
+44 
-57 DISITPGQ
+57 
-65 RLSVLEQDHFKYDD
+65 VLE
-79 CIVLDTVIM
+79 TVQLLPDGSIM
-88 GNQRLYDIMKEK
+88 G
-100 DAIYAKEDF
+100 
-109 TEEDGIRAS
+109 
-118 ELEGEFATMN
+118 
-128 GWEAESDA
+128 
-136 ATLLNGLNI
+136 
-145 DTELHYKKMSELS
+145 
-158 GSEKVKVLLARALFG
+158 
-173 NPDILLLDEPTN
+173 
-185 HLDLDAIRW
+185 
-194 LEEFLINF
+194 
-202 ENTIIVVSHD
+202 
-212 RYFLNKVCT
+212 
-221 HTVDID
+221 
-227 YAKMQLYAGN
+227 
-237 YDFWY
+237 
-242 ESSQLM
+242 
-248 IKQMKEANKKKEEK
+248 
-262 IKELQDFIQR
+262 
-272 FSANA
+272 
-277 SKSKQATSRKRALE
+277 
-291 KIELDTLRPSSRK
+291 
-304 YPYVDFKPN
+304 
-313 REIGNEVLTVT
+313 
-324 NLSKTIDG
+324 
-332 EKVLDNV
+332 
-339 SFTVGHDDK
+339 
-348 IAFVGSYGIA
+348 
-358 ATTLFQ
+358 
-364 ILAGEMEPDEG
+364 PDEG

-396 IYNRRYYEDIARN
+396 VYNRRYYEDIARN

-508 AQGEHETMDSA
+508 VQGEHETMDSA

-545 SESVQTKNYVKPLI
+545 SESVQTKNCVKPLI

-584 ACGGEEALSM
+584 ACGGGEALSM

>member
-1 MIQANNVTLRFGKKA
+1 MRTL
-16 LFEEVNIK
+16 EEVKRLADGFRKLYDDARVFGVKDGRKVRADDTAGECYACLRNGYPCRKCVAASALDEKREKCKIES
-24 FTEGNC
+24 FGRDIALITAQYMEIEGQP
-30 YGIIGANGA
+30 Y
-39 GKSTF
+39 
-44 LKILSGELEPTQG
+44 
-57 DISITPGQ
+57 
-65 RLSVLEQDHFKYDD
+65 VLE
-79 CIVLDTVIM
+79 TV
-88 GNQRLYDIMKEK
+88 QLLP
-100 DAIYAKEDF
+100 
-109 TEEDGIRAS
+109 DGSI
-118 ELEGEFATMN
+118 
-128 GWEAESDA
+128 
-136 ATLLNGLNI
+136 
-145 DTELHYKKMSELS
+145 
-158 GSEKVKVLLARALFG
+158 
-173 NPDILLLDEPTN
+173 
-185 HLDLDAIRW
+185 
-194 LEEFLINF
+194 
-202 ENTIIVVSHD
+202 
-212 RYFLNKVCT
+212 
-221 HTVDID
+221 
-227 YAKMQLYAGN
+227 
-237 YDFWY
+237 
-242 ESSQLM
+242 
-248 IKQMKEANKKKEEK
+248 
-262 IKELQDFIQR
+262 
-272 FSANA
+272 
-277 SKSKQATSRKRALE
+277 
-291 KIELDTLRPSSRK
+291 
-304 YPYVDFKPN
+304 
-313 REIGNEVLTVT
+313 
-324 NLSKTIDG
+324 
-332 EKVLDNV
+332 
-339 SFTVGHDDK
+339 
-348 IAFVGSYGIA
+348 
-358 ATTLFQ
+358 
-364 ILAGEMEPDEG
+364 MEPDEG

-381 MTGYNTKLY
+381 MTGYTTKLY

-396 IYNRRYYEDIARN
+396 VYNRRYYEDIARN

-545 SESVQTKNYVKPLI
+545 SESVQTKNCVKPLI

>member
-1 MIQANNVTLRFGKKA
+1 MIIWNSYIQQGAFGVKGKSMRTL
-16 LFEEVNIK
+16 EEVKRLADGFRKLYDDARIFGVRDGRKVRADDTAGECYACLRNGYPCRKCVAASALDEKREKCKIES
-24 FTEGNC
+24 FGRDIALITAQYMEIEGQP
-30 YGIIGANGA
+30 Y
-39 GKSTF
+39 
-44 LKILSGELEPTQG
+44 
-57 DISITPGQ
+57 
-65 RLSVLEQDHFKYDD
+65 VLE
-79 CIVLDTVIM
+79 TV
-88 GNQRLYDIMKEK
+88 QLLP
-100 DAIYAKEDF
+100 
-109 TEEDGIRAS
+109 DGSI
-118 ELEGEFATMN
+118 
-128 GWEAESDA
+128 
-136 ATLLNGLNI
+136 
-145 DTELHYKKMSELS
+145 
-158 GSEKVKVLLARALFG
+158 
-173 NPDILLLDEPTN
+173 
-185 HLDLDAIRW
+185 
-194 LEEFLINF
+194 
-202 ENTIIVVSHD
+202 
-212 RYFLNKVCT
+212 
-221 HTVDID
+221 
-227 YAKMQLYAGN
+227 
-237 YDFWY
+237 
-242 ESSQLM
+242 
-248 IKQMKEANKKKEEK
+248 
-262 IKELQDFIQR
+262 
-272 FSANA
+272 
-277 SKSKQATSRKRALE
+277 
-291 KIELDTLRPSSRK
+291 
-304 YPYVDFKPN
+304 
-313 REIGNEVLTVT
+313 
-324 NLSKTIDG
+324 
-332 EKVLDNV
+332 
-339 SFTVGHDDK
+339 
-348 IAFVGSYGIA
+348 
-358 ATTLFQ
+358 
-364 ILAGEMEPDEG
+364 MEPDEG

-396 IYNRRYYEDIARN
+396 VYNRRYYEDIARN

-421 DDFKVHN
+421 DDFKIHN

-471 MPEKTLK
+471 MPEKSLK

-508 AQGEHETMDSA
+508 VQGEHETMDSA

-531 TTKNE
+531 ATKNE
-536 VVVESDNTL
+536 AVVESDSIL
-545 SESVQTKNYVKPLI
+545 SESVQTKNCVKPLI

-569 EILREILSSDYSIME
+569 EILREILSSDYSIVE

-612 GLDGFEVLS
+612 GMDGFEVLS

-731 LDCLIEKDPDL
+731 LDCI
-742 HLGTKE
+742 
-748 RENIPLASA
+748 
-757 LHDIGKIAVDDKI
+757 
-770 LNKPGRLTPEEFEAM
+770 
-785 KLHTVYGAKML
+785 
-796 EELQPYYDEPLLKT
+796 
-810 ATDIAHWHHERW
+810 
-822 DGRGYPDGLV
+822 
-832 GDAIPLSAQIVS
+832 
-844 LADVY
+844 
-849 DALTSERCYKKAYSH
+849 
-864 DKAVEMILN
+864 
-873 GECGV
+873 
-878 FNPKLVECFVEI
+878 
-890 QNVLREELCN
+890 
-900 VKYRDEQK
+900 

>member
-1 MIQANNVTLRFGKKA
+1 MALTERQEDDNINSYIQEGAFGVKGKSMRTL
-16 LFEEVNIK
+16 EEVKRLADGFRKLYDDARIFGVKDGRKVRADDTAGECYACLRNGYPCRKCVAASALDEKREKCKIES
-24 FTEGNC
+24 FGRDIALITAQYMEIEGQP
-30 YGIIGANGA
+30 Y
-39 GKSTF
+39 
-44 LKILSGELEPTQG
+44 
-57 DISITPGQ
+57 
-65 RLSVLEQDHFKYDD
+65 VLE
-79 CIVLDTVIM
+79 TV
-88 GNQRLYDIMKEK
+88 QLLP
-100 DAIYAKEDF
+100 
-109 TEEDGIRAS
+109 DGSI
-118 ELEGEFATMN
+118 
-128 GWEAESDA
+128 
-136 ATLLNGLNI
+136 
-145 DTELHYKKMSELS
+145 
-158 GSEKVKVLLARALFG
+158 
-173 NPDILLLDEPTN
+173 
-185 HLDLDAIRW
+185 
-194 LEEFLINF
+194 
-202 ENTIIVVSHD
+202 
-212 RYFLNKVCT
+212 
-221 HTVDID
+221 
-227 YAKMQLYAGN
+227 
-237 YDFWY
+237 
-242 ESSQLM
+242 
-248 IKQMKEANKKKEEK
+248 
-262 IKELQDFIQR
+262 
-272 FSANA
+272 
-277 SKSKQATSRKRALE
+277 
-291 KIELDTLRPSSRK
+291 
-304 YPYVDFKPN
+304 
-313 REIGNEVLTVT
+313 
-324 NLSKTIDG
+324 
-332 EKVLDNV
+332 
-339 SFTVGHDDK
+339 
-348 IAFVGSYGIA
+348 
-358 ATTLFQ
+358 
-364 ILAGEMEPDEG
+364 MEPDEG

-396 IYNRRYYEDIARN
+396 VYNRRYYEDIARN

-471 MPEKTLK
+471 MPEKALK

-545 SESVQTKNYVKPLI
+545 SESVQTKNCVKPLI

-693 EREEN
+693 EREKN

>member
-1 MIQANNVTLRFGKKA
+1 MRTL
-16 LFEEVNIK
+16 EEVKRLADGFRKLYDDARVFGVKDGRKVRADDTAGECYACLRNGYPCRKCVAASALDEKREKCKIES
-24 FTEGNC
+24 FGRDIALITAQYMEIEGQP
-30 YGIIGANGA
+30 Y
-39 GKSTF
+39 
-44 LKILSGELEPTQG
+44 
-57 DISITPGQ
+57 
-65 RLSVLEQDHFKYDD
+65 VLE
-79 CIVLDTVIM
+79 TV
-88 GNQRLYDIMKEK
+88 QL
-100 DAIYAKEDF
+100 
-109 TEEDGIRAS
+109 
-118 ELEGEFATMN
+118 LPN
-128 GWEAESDA
+128 GS
-136 ATLLNGLNI
+136 I
-145 DTELHYKKMSELS
+145 
-158 GSEKVKVLLARALFG
+158 
-173 NPDILLLDEPTN
+173 
-185 HLDLDAIRW
+185 
-194 LEEFLINF
+194 
-202 ENTIIVVSHD
+202 
-212 RYFLNKVCT
+212 
-221 HTVDID
+221 
-227 YAKMQLYAGN
+227 
-237 YDFWY
+237 
-242 ESSQLM
+242 
-248 IKQMKEANKKKEEK
+248 
-262 IKELQDFIQR
+262 
-272 FSANA
+272 
-277 SKSKQATSRKRALE
+277 
-291 KIELDTLRPSSRK
+291 
-304 YPYVDFKPN
+304 
-313 REIGNEVLTVT
+313 
-324 NLSKTIDG
+324 
-332 EKVLDNV
+332 
-339 SFTVGHDDK
+339 
-348 IAFVGSYGIA
+348 
-358 ATTLFQ
+358 
-364 ILAGEMEPDEG
+364 MEPDEG

-396 IYNRRYYEDIARN
+396 VYNRRYYEDIARN

-545 SESVQTKNYVKPLI
+545 SESVQTKNCVKPLI

-693 EREEN
+693 EREKN

>member
-1 MIQANNVTLRFGKKA
+1 MIIWNSYIQQGAFGVKGKSMRTL
-16 LFEEVNIK
+16 EEVKRLADGFRKLYDDARIFGVRDGRKVRADDTAGECYACLRNGYPCRKCVAASALDEKREKCKIES
-24 FTEGNC
+24 FGRDIALITAQYMEIEGQP
-30 YGIIGANGA
+30 Y
-39 GKSTF
+39 
-44 LKILSGELEPTQG
+44 
-57 DISITPGQ
+57 
-65 RLSVLEQDHFKYDD
+65 VLE
-79 CIVLDTVIM
+79 TV
-88 GNQRLYDIMKEK
+88 QLLP
-100 DAIYAKEDF
+100 
-109 TEEDGIRAS
+109 DGSI
-118 ELEGEFATMN
+118 
-128 GWEAESDA
+128 
-136 ATLLNGLNI
+136 
-145 DTELHYKKMSELS
+145 
-158 GSEKVKVLLARALFG
+158 
-173 NPDILLLDEPTN
+173 
-185 HLDLDAIRW
+185 
-194 LEEFLINF
+194 
-202 ENTIIVVSHD
+202 
-212 RYFLNKVCT
+212 
-221 HTVDID
+221 
-227 YAKMQLYAGN
+227 
-237 YDFWY
+237 
-242 ESSQLM
+242 
-248 IKQMKEANKKKEEK
+248 
-262 IKELQDFIQR
+262 
-272 FSANA
+272 
-277 SKSKQATSRKRALE
+277 
-291 KIELDTLRPSSRK
+291 
-304 YPYVDFKPN
+304 
-313 REIGNEVLTVT
+313 
-324 NLSKTIDG
+324 
-332 EKVLDNV
+332 
-339 SFTVGHDDK
+339 
-348 IAFVGSYGIA
+348 
-358 ATTLFQ
+358 
-364 ILAGEMEPDEG
+364 MEPDEG

-471 MPEKTLK
+471 MPEKSLK

-508 AQGEHETMDSA
+508 VQGEHETMDSA

-531 TTKNE
+531 ATKNE
-536 VVVESDNTL
+536 AVVESDSIL
-545 SESVQTKNYVKPLI
+545 SESVQTKNCVKPLI

-569 EILREILSSDYSIME
+569 EILREILSSDYSIVE

-612 GLDGFEVLS
+612 GMDGFEVLS

-890 QNVLREELCN
+890 QNVLREELYN

>member
-1 MIQANNVTLRFGKKA
+1 MRTL
-16 LFEEVNIK
+16 EEVKRLADGFRKLYDDARVFGVKDGRKVRADDTAGECYACLRNGYPCRKCVAASALDEKREKCKIES
-24 FTEGNC
+24 FGRDIALITAQYMEIEGQP
-30 YGIIGANGA
+30 Y
-39 GKSTF
+39 
-44 LKILSGELEPTQG
+44 
-57 DISITPGQ
+57 
-65 RLSVLEQDHFKYDD
+65 VLE
-79 CIVLDTVIM
+79 TV
-88 GNQRLYDIMKEK
+88 QLLP
-100 DAIYAKEDF
+100 
-109 TEEDGIRAS
+109 DGSI
-118 ELEGEFATMN
+118 
-128 GWEAESDA
+128 
-136 ATLLNGLNI
+136 
-145 DTELHYKKMSELS
+145 
-158 GSEKVKVLLARALFG
+158 
-173 NPDILLLDEPTN
+173 
-185 HLDLDAIRW
+185 
-194 LEEFLINF
+194 
-202 ENTIIVVSHD
+202 
-212 RYFLNKVCT
+212 
-221 HTVDID
+221 
-227 YAKMQLYAGN
+227 
-237 YDFWY
+237 
-242 ESSQLM
+242 
-248 IKQMKEANKKKEEK
+248 
-262 IKELQDFIQR
+262 
-272 FSANA
+272 
-277 SKSKQATSRKRALE
+277 
-291 KIELDTLRPSSRK
+291 
-304 YPYVDFKPN
+304 
-313 REIGNEVLTVT
+313 
-324 NLSKTIDG
+324 
-332 EKVLDNV
+332 
-339 SFTVGHDDK
+339 
-348 IAFVGSYGIA
+348 
-358 ATTLFQ
+358 
-364 ILAGEMEPDEG
+364 MEPDEG

-396 IYNRRYYEDIARN
+396 VYNRRYYEDIARN

-421 DDFKVHN
+421 DDFKIHN

-471 MPEKTLK
+471 MPEKSLK

-508 AQGEHETMDSA
+508 VQGEHETMDSA

-531 TTKNE
+531 ATKNE

-545 SESVQTKNYVKPLI
+545 SESVQTKNCVKPLI

-693 EREEN
+693 EREKN

-864 DKAVEMILN
+864 DKAVEMIVN

-900 VKYRDEQK
+900 VKYRDEQR

>member
-1 MIQANNVTLRFGKKA
+1 MTERQEDDNINSYIQEGAFGVKGKSMRTL
-16 LFEEVNIK
+16 EEVKRLADGFRKLYDDARVFGVKDGRKVRADDTAGECYACLRNGYPCRKCVAASALDEKREKCKIES
-24 FTEGNC
+24 FGRDIALITAQYMEIEGQP
-30 YGIIGANGA
+30 Y
-39 GKSTF
+39 
-44 LKILSGELEPTQG
+44 
-57 DISITPGQ
+57 
-65 RLSVLEQDHFKYDD
+65 VLE
-79 CIVLDTVIM
+79 TV
-88 GNQRLYDIMKEK
+88 QLLP
-100 DAIYAKEDF
+100 
-109 TEEDGIRAS
+109 DGSI
-118 ELEGEFATMN
+118 
-128 GWEAESDA
+128 
-136 ATLLNGLNI
+136 
-145 DTELHYKKMSELS
+145 
-158 GSEKVKVLLARALFG
+158 
-173 NPDILLLDEPTN
+173 
-185 HLDLDAIRW
+185 
-194 LEEFLINF
+194 
-202 ENTIIVVSHD
+202 
-212 RYFLNKVCT
+212 
-221 HTVDID
+221 
-227 YAKMQLYAGN
+227 
-237 YDFWY
+237 
-242 ESSQLM
+242 
-248 IKQMKEANKKKEEK
+248 
-262 IKELQDFIQR
+262 
-272 FSANA
+272 
-277 SKSKQATSRKRALE
+277 
-291 KIELDTLRPSSRK
+291 
-304 YPYVDFKPN
+304 
-313 REIGNEVLTVT
+313 
-324 NLSKTIDG
+324 
-332 EKVLDNV
+332 
-339 SFTVGHDDK
+339 
-348 IAFVGSYGIA
+348 
-358 ATTLFQ
+358 
-364 ILAGEMEPDEG
+364 MEPDEG

-421 DDFKVHN
+421 DDFKIHN

-471 MPEKTLK
+471 MPEKALK

-545 SESVQTKNYVKPLI
+545 SESVQTKNCVKPLI

-693 EREEN
+693 EREKN

-742 HLGTKE
+742 HLGAKE

>member
-1 MIQANNVTLRFGKKA
+1 MALTERQEDDNINSYIQEGAFGVKGKSMRTL
-16 LFEEVNIK
+16 EEVKRLADGFRKLYDDARVFGVKDGRKVRADDTAGECYACLRNGYLCRKCVAASALDEKREKCKIES
-24 FTEGNC
+24 FGRDIALITAQYMEIEGQP
-30 YGIIGANGA
+30 Y
-39 GKSTF
+39 
-44 LKILSGELEPTQG
+44 
-57 DISITPGQ
+57 
-65 RLSVLEQDHFKYDD
+65 VLE
-79 CIVLDTVIM
+79 TV
-88 GNQRLYDIMKEK
+88 QLLP
-100 DAIYAKEDF
+100 
-109 TEEDGIRAS
+109 DGSI
-118 ELEGEFATMN
+118 
-128 GWEAESDA
+128 
-136 ATLLNGLNI
+136 
-145 DTELHYKKMSELS
+145 
-158 GSEKVKVLLARALFG
+158 
-173 NPDILLLDEPTN
+173 
-185 HLDLDAIRW
+185 
-194 LEEFLINF
+194 
-202 ENTIIVVSHD
+202 
-212 RYFLNKVCT
+212 
-221 HTVDID
+221 
-227 YAKMQLYAGN
+227 
-237 YDFWY
+237 
-242 ESSQLM
+242 
-248 IKQMKEANKKKEEK
+248 
-262 IKELQDFIQR
+262 
-272 FSANA
+272 
-277 SKSKQATSRKRALE
+277 
-291 KIELDTLRPSSRK
+291 
-304 YPYVDFKPN
+304 
-313 REIGNEVLTVT
+313 
-324 NLSKTIDG
+324 
-332 EKVLDNV
+332 
-339 SFTVGHDDK
+339 
-348 IAFVGSYGIA
+348 
-358 ATTLFQ
+358 
-364 ILAGEMEPDEG
+364 MEPDEG

-396 IYNRRYYEDIARN
+396 VYNRRYYEDIARN

-545 SESVQTKNYVKPLI
+545 SESVQTKNCVKPLI

-612 GLDGFEVLS
+612 GMDGFEVLS

>member
-1 MIQANNVTLRFGKKA
+1 MTERREDDNINSYIQEGAFGVKGKSMRTL
-16 LFEEVNIK
+16 EEVKRLADGFRKLYDDARVFGVKDGRKVRADDTAGECYACLRNGYPCRKCVAASALDEKREKCKIES
-24 FTEGNC
+24 FGRDIALITAQYMEIEGQP
-30 YGIIGANGA
+30 Y
-39 GKSTF
+39 
-44 LKILSGELEPTQG
+44 
-57 DISITPGQ
+57 
-65 RLSVLEQDHFKYDD
+65 VLE
-79 CIVLDTVIM
+79 TV
-88 GNQRLYDIMKEK
+88 QLLP
-100 DAIYAKEDF
+100 
-109 TEEDGIRAS
+109 DGSI
-118 ELEGEFATMN
+118 
-128 GWEAESDA
+128 
-136 ATLLNGLNI
+136 
-145 DTELHYKKMSELS
+145 
-158 GSEKVKVLLARALFG
+158 
-173 NPDILLLDEPTN
+173 
-185 HLDLDAIRW
+185 
-194 LEEFLINF
+194 
-202 ENTIIVVSHD
+202 
-212 RYFLNKVCT
+212 
-221 HTVDID
+221 
-227 YAKMQLYAGN
+227 
-237 YDFWY
+237 
-242 ESSQLM
+242 
-248 IKQMKEANKKKEEK
+248 
-262 IKELQDFIQR
+262 
-272 FSANA
+272 
-277 SKSKQATSRKRALE
+277 
-291 KIELDTLRPSSRK
+291 
-304 YPYVDFKPN
+304 
-313 REIGNEVLTVT
+313 
-324 NLSKTIDG
+324 
-332 EKVLDNV
+332 
-339 SFTVGHDDK
+339 
-348 IAFVGSYGIA
+348 
-358 ATTLFQ
+358 
-364 ILAGEMEPDEG
+364 MEPDEG

-396 IYNRRYYEDIARN
+396 VYNRRYYEDIARN

-435 GDIALEVV
+435 GDAALEVV

-493 HECPHLRVSVSIGGV
+493 HECPHLRMSVSIGGV
-508 AQGEHETMDSA
+508 TQGEHETMDSA

-545 SESVQTKNYVKPLI
+545 SESVQTKNCVKPLI

-693 EREEN
+693 EREKN

-890 QNVLREELCN
+890 QSVLREELCN

>member
-1 MIQANNVTLRFGKKA
+1 MRTL
-16 LFEEVNIK
+16 EEVKRLADGFRKLYDDARVFGVKDGRKVRADDTAGECYACLRNGYPCRKCVAASALDEKREKCKIES
-24 FTEGNC
+24 FGRDIALITAQYMEIEGQP
-30 YGIIGANGA
+30 Y
-39 GKSTF
+39 
-44 LKILSGELEPTQG
+44 
-57 DISITPGQ
+57 
-65 RLSVLEQDHFKYDD
+65 VLE
-79 CIVLDTVIM
+79 TV
-88 GNQRLYDIMKEK
+88 QLLP
-100 DAIYAKEDF
+100 
-109 TEEDGIRAS
+109 DGSI
-118 ELEGEFATMN
+118 
-128 GWEAESDA
+128 
-136 ATLLNGLNI
+136 
-145 DTELHYKKMSELS
+145 
-158 GSEKVKVLLARALFG
+158 
-173 NPDILLLDEPTN
+173 
-185 HLDLDAIRW
+185 
-194 LEEFLINF
+194 
-202 ENTIIVVSHD
+202 
-212 RYFLNKVCT
+212 
-221 HTVDID
+221 
-227 YAKMQLYAGN
+227 
-237 YDFWY
+237 
-242 ESSQLM
+242 
-248 IKQMKEANKKKEEK
+248 
-262 IKELQDFIQR
+262 
-272 FSANA
+272 
-277 SKSKQATSRKRALE
+277 
-291 KIELDTLRPSSRK
+291 
-304 YPYVDFKPN
+304 
-313 REIGNEVLTVT
+313 
-324 NLSKTIDG
+324 
-332 EKVLDNV
+332 
-339 SFTVGHDDK
+339 
-348 IAFVGSYGIA
+348 
-358 ATTLFQ
+358 
-364 ILAGEMEPDEG
+364 MEPDEG

-396 IYNRRYYEDIARN
+396 VYNRRYYEDIARN

-545 SESVQTKNYVKPLI
+545 SESVQTKNCVKPLI

-693 EREEN
+693 EREKN

-864 DKAVEMILN
+864 DKVVVMILN

-878 FNPKLVECFVEI
+878 FNPILVECFVEI

>member
-1 MIQANNVTLRFGKKA
+1 MRTL
-16 LFEEVNIK
+16 EEVKRLADGFRKLYDDARVFGVKDGRKVRADDTAGECYACLRNGYPCRKCVAASALDEKREKCKIES
-24 FTEGNC
+24 FGRDIALITAQYMEIEGQP
-30 YGIIGANGA
+30 Y
-39 GKSTF
+39 
-44 LKILSGELEPTQG
+44 
-57 DISITPGQ
+57 
-65 RLSVLEQDHFKYDD
+65 VLE
-79 CIVLDTVIM
+79 TV
-88 GNQRLYDIMKEK
+88 QLLP
-100 DAIYAKEDF
+100 
-109 TEEDGIRAS
+109 DGSI
-118 ELEGEFATMN
+118 
-128 GWEAESDA
+128 
-136 ATLLNGLNI
+136 
-145 DTELHYKKMSELS
+145 
-158 GSEKVKVLLARALFG
+158 
-173 NPDILLLDEPTN
+173 
-185 HLDLDAIRW
+185 
-194 LEEFLINF
+194 
-202 ENTIIVVSHD
+202 
-212 RYFLNKVCT
+212 
-221 HTVDID
+221 
-227 YAKMQLYAGN
+227 
-237 YDFWY
+237 
-242 ESSQLM
+242 
-248 IKQMKEANKKKEEK
+248 
-262 IKELQDFIQR
+262 
-272 FSANA
+272 
-277 SKSKQATSRKRALE
+277 
-291 KIELDTLRPSSRK
+291 
-304 YPYVDFKPN
+304 
-313 REIGNEVLTVT
+313 
-324 NLSKTIDG
+324 
-332 EKVLDNV
+332 
-339 SFTVGHDDK
+339 
-348 IAFVGSYGIA
+348 
-358 ATTLFQ
+358 
-364 ILAGEMEPDEG
+364 MEPDEG

-409 MSGPSGVAIMDL
+409 MSGPSGEAIKDL
-421 DDFKVHN
+421 DDIKVHN
-428 DTYGHHG
+428 DTNGHHG

-545 SESVQTKNYVKPLI
+545 SESVQTKNCVKPLI

-606 LDIVMP
+606 LDINMP

-742 HLGTKE
+742 HLGAKE

>member
-1 MIQANNVTLRFGKKA
+1 MRTL
-16 LFEEVNIK
+16 EEVKRLADGFHKLYDDARVFGVKDGRKVRADDTAGECYACLRNGYPCRKCVAASALDEKREKCKIES
-24 FTEGNC
+24 FGRDIALITAQYMEIEGQP
-30 YGIIGANGA
+30 Y
-39 GKSTF
+39 
-44 LKILSGELEPTQG
+44 
-57 DISITPGQ
+57 
-65 RLSVLEQDHFKYDD
+65 VLE
-79 CIVLDTVIM
+79 TV
-88 GNQRLYDIMKEK
+88 QLLP
-100 DAIYAKEDF
+100 
-109 TEEDGIRAS
+109 DGSI
-118 ELEGEFATMN
+118 
-128 GWEAESDA
+128 
-136 ATLLNGLNI
+136 
-145 DTELHYKKMSELS
+145 
-158 GSEKVKVLLARALFG
+158 
-173 NPDILLLDEPTN
+173 
-185 HLDLDAIRW
+185 
-194 LEEFLINF
+194 
-202 ENTIIVVSHD
+202 
-212 RYFLNKVCT
+212 
-221 HTVDID
+221 
-227 YAKMQLYAGN
+227 
-237 YDFWY
+237 
-242 ESSQLM
+242 
-248 IKQMKEANKKKEEK
+248 
-262 IKELQDFIQR
+262 
-272 FSANA
+272 
-277 SKSKQATSRKRALE
+277 
-291 KIELDTLRPSSRK
+291 
-304 YPYVDFKPN
+304 
-313 REIGNEVLTVT
+313 
-324 NLSKTIDG
+324 
-332 EKVLDNV
+332 
-339 SFTVGHDDK
+339 
-348 IAFVGSYGIA
+348 
-358 ATTLFQ
+358 
-364 ILAGEMEPDEG
+364 MEPDEG

-396 IYNRRYYEDIARN
+396 VYNRRYYEDIARN

-508 AQGEHETMDSA
+508 TQGEHETMDSA

-545 SESVQTKNYVKPLI
+545 SESVQTKNCVKPLI

-796 EELQPYYDEPLLKT
+796 EELQPYYNEPLLKT

>member
-1 MIQANNVTLRFGKKA
+1 MTERQEDDNINSYIQEGAFGVKGKSMRTL
-16 LFEEVNIK
+16 EEVKRLADGFRKLYDDARIFGVKDGRKVRADDTAGECYACLRNGYPCRKCVAASALDEKREKCKIES
-24 FTEGNC
+24 FGRDIALITAQYMEIEGQP
-30 YGIIGANGA
+30 Y
-39 GKSTF
+39 
-44 LKILSGELEPTQG
+44 
-57 DISITPGQ
+57 
-65 RLSVLEQDHFKYDD
+65 VLE
-79 CIVLDTVIM
+79 TV
-88 GNQRLYDIMKEK
+88 QLLP
-100 DAIYAKEDF
+100 
-109 TEEDGIRAS
+109 DGSI
-118 ELEGEFATMN
+118 
-128 GWEAESDA
+128 
-136 ATLLNGLNI
+136 
-145 DTELHYKKMSELS
+145 
-158 GSEKVKVLLARALFG
+158 
-173 NPDILLLDEPTN
+173 
-185 HLDLDAIRW
+185 
-194 LEEFLINF
+194 
-202 ENTIIVVSHD
+202 
-212 RYFLNKVCT
+212 
-221 HTVDID
+221 
-227 YAKMQLYAGN
+227 
-237 YDFWY
+237 
-242 ESSQLM
+242 
-248 IKQMKEANKKKEEK
+248 
-262 IKELQDFIQR
+262 
-272 FSANA
+272 
-277 SKSKQATSRKRALE
+277 
-291 KIELDTLRPSSRK
+291 
-304 YPYVDFKPN
+304 
-313 REIGNEVLTVT
+313 
-324 NLSKTIDG
+324 
-332 EKVLDNV
+332 
-339 SFTVGHDDK
+339 
-348 IAFVGSYGIA
+348 
-358 ATTLFQ
+358 
-364 ILAGEMEPDEG
+364 MEPDEG

-396 IYNRRYYEDIARN
+396 VYNRRYYEDIARN

-443 ADVVKGNIRKCDS
+443 ADVVKGNIRKCDN

-471 MPEKTLK
+471 MPEKMLK

-545 SESVQTKNYVKPLI
+545 SESVQTKNCVKPLI

-612 GLDGFEVLS
+612 GMDGFEVLS

-890 QNVLREELCN
+890 QNVLREELCD

>member
-1 MIQANNVTLRFGKKA
+1 MRTL
-16 LFEEVNIK
+16 EEVKRLADGFRKLYDDARVFGVKDGRKVRADDTAGECYACLRNGYPCRKCVAASALDEKREKCKIES
-24 FTEGNC
+24 FGRDIALITAQYMEIEGQP
-30 YGIIGANGA
+30 Y
-39 GKSTF
+39 
-44 LKILSGELEPTQG
+44 
-57 DISITPGQ
+57 
-65 RLSVLEQDHFKYDD
+65 VLE
-79 CIVLDTVIM
+79 TV
-88 GNQRLYDIMKEK
+88 QLLP
-100 DAIYAKEDF
+100 
-109 TEEDGIRAS
+109 DGSI
-118 ELEGEFATMN
+118 
-128 GWEAESDA
+128 
-136 ATLLNGLNI
+136 
-145 DTELHYKKMSELS
+145 
-158 GSEKVKVLLARALFG
+158 
-173 NPDILLLDEPTN
+173 
-185 HLDLDAIRW
+185 
-194 LEEFLINF
+194 
-202 ENTIIVVSHD
+202 
-212 RYFLNKVCT
+212 
-221 HTVDID
+221 
-227 YAKMQLYAGN
+227 
-237 YDFWY
+237 
-242 ESSQLM
+242 
-248 IKQMKEANKKKEEK
+248 
-262 IKELQDFIQR
+262 
-272 FSANA
+272 
-277 SKSKQATSRKRALE
+277 
-291 KIELDTLRPSSRK
+291 
-304 YPYVDFKPN
+304 
-313 REIGNEVLTVT
+313 
-324 NLSKTIDG
+324 
-332 EKVLDNV
+332 
-339 SFTVGHDDK
+339 
-348 IAFVGSYGIA
+348 
-358 ATTLFQ
+358 
-364 ILAGEMEPDEG
+364 MEPDEG

-508 AQGEHETMDSA
+508 TQGEHEMMDSA

-545 SESVQTKNYVKPLI
+545 SESVQTKNCVKPLI

-693 EREEN
+693 EREKN

-900 VKYRDEQK
+900 VKHRDEQK

>member
-1 MIQANNVTLRFGKKA
+1 MRTL
-16 LFEEVNIK
+16 EEVKRLADGFRKLYDDARVFGVKDGRKVRADDTAGECYACLRNGYPCRKCVAASALDEKREKCKIES
-24 FTEGNC
+24 FGRDIALITAQYMEIEGQP
-30 YGIIGANGA
+30 Y
-39 GKSTF
+39 
-44 LKILSGELEPTQG
+44 
-57 DISITPGQ
+57 
-65 RLSVLEQDHFKYDD
+65 VLE
-79 CIVLDTVIM
+79 TV
-88 GNQRLYDIMKEK
+88 QLLP
-100 DAIYAKEDF
+100 
-109 TEEDGIRAS
+109 DGSI
-118 ELEGEFATMN
+118 
-128 GWEAESDA
+128 
-136 ATLLNGLNI
+136 
-145 DTELHYKKMSELS
+145 
-158 GSEKVKVLLARALFG
+158 
-173 NPDILLLDEPTN
+173 
-185 HLDLDAIRW
+185 
-194 LEEFLINF
+194 
-202 ENTIIVVSHD
+202 
-212 RYFLNKVCT
+212 
-221 HTVDID
+221 
-227 YAKMQLYAGN
+227 
-237 YDFWY
+237 
-242 ESSQLM
+242 
-248 IKQMKEANKKKEEK
+248 
-262 IKELQDFIQR
+262 
-272 FSANA
+272 
-277 SKSKQATSRKRALE
+277 
-291 KIELDTLRPSSRK
+291 
-304 YPYVDFKPN
+304 
-313 REIGNEVLTVT
+313 
-324 NLSKTIDG
+324 
-332 EKVLDNV
+332 
-339 SFTVGHDDK
+339 
-348 IAFVGSYGIA
+348 
-358 ATTLFQ
+358 
-364 ILAGEMEPDEG
+364 MEPDEG

-396 IYNRRYYEDIARN
+396 VYNRRYYEDIARN

-471 MPEKTLK
+471 MPEKALK

-545 SESVQTKNYVKPLI
+545 SESVQTKNCVKPLI